1 MSIQNCHSVF
11 IKQRILNG
19 MLYADYFMR
28 INLFMSEKYFLHRAA
43 TVITTLS
50 VPGILCFHISS
61 SIEVLCIATCT
72 KRGEKSF
79 SAIGTF
85 LSSLFFLM
93 SRLSFQSVTMA
104 TAAIHVILFDHVL
117 FFFIFCTNRSM

>member
-61 SIEVLCIATCT
+61 SIEVLCIAVSGYGRLTLAQ
-72 KRGEKSF
+72 KGGKS
-79 SAIGTF
+79 
-85 LSSLFFLM
+85 LL
-93 SRLSFQSVTMA
+93 
-104 TAAIHVILFDHVL
+104 VL
-117 FFFIFCTNRSM
+117 